1 MKYLIYISTI
11 LFLSCQSL
19 PPQVHIISK
28 FPRTLNVEGE
38 PITSFDKELG
48 IMSLHVTD
56 NYFLCGSHRTDYH
69 FSVYSKNNISKI
81 TDLCKKGRGPGEF
94 IAPAYFSQYKLENGE
109 TKIWILDRGNSMF
122 HLINIEKSIH
132 EKKTYIETTLSLAD
146 YNRQS
151 FRELFQLNDSTIFGT
166 EDFKECKHFYI
177 NLRDSGIKYI
187 NPMFKF
193 ADDPDPFPIAQ
204 TISTI
209 NPKNRYIA
217 SAYFNFPQIDLINNT
232 GNIYKTILYNE
243 YINPRHVT
251 PLHANEEYYS
261 TISSDSD
268 YIYALHNRGNSLIDE
283 IKTTSSIFVFSWDGV
298 PVCEIK
304 IPYATYL
311 CVDPIEHILYS
322 IDINQED
329 HIVSKLSLHEYNFS
343 NS

>member
-1 MKYLIYISTI
+1 
-11 LFLSCQSL
+11 
-19 PPQVHIISK
+19 
-28 FPRTLNVEGE
+28 
-38 PITSFDKELG
+38 
-48 IMSLHVTD
+48 
-56 NYFLCGSHRTDYH
+56 
-69 FSVYSKNNISKI
+69 
-81 TDLCKKGRGPGEF
+81 
-94 IAPAYFSQYKLENGE
+94 
-109 TKIWILDRGNSMF
+109 MF

-268 YIYALHNRGNSLIDE
+268 YIYALYNRGNSLVDE

-322 IDINQED
+322 IDINKED

-343 NS
+343 NL